1 MHHICIVVNTPYQ
14 LCTASIVNDP
24 GYRIDDAAID
34 ASSPGYRI
42 DDAAIDASSEWRHS
56 VQCKAA
62 TARFDYNTNHSTLGW
77 CICK

>member
-1 MHHICIVVNTPYQ
+1 MLLFYFLYMFASYTHICIVVNTPYQ

-34 ASSPGYRI
+34 ASSV
-42 DDAAIDASSEWRHS
+42 WQHS
-56 VQCKAA
+56 VHCKAA
-62 TARFDYNTNHSTLGW
+62 AARFDYNTYHSTLGW